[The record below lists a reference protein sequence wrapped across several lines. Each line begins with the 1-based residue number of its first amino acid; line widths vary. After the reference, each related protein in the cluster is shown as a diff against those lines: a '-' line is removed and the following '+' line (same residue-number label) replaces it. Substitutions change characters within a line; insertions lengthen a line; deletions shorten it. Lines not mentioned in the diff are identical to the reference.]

1 MMITRIMLVMIMVR
15 MLIGLDRNM
24 DVNAN
29 IVNSDN
35 NDNQI
40 VIIIIMV
47 IRMSTCLNSSMHLCL
62 YAYMSICLYAHMLY
76 L

>member
-15 MLIGLDRNM
+15 MLIGLDRNI

-35 NDNQI
+35 NGKQI
-40 VIIIIMV
+40 TIIVVMV
-47 IRMSTCLNSSMHLCL
+47 IRMSIMRIMIRMAMMIITIVIVTKRMPC
-62 YAYMSICLYAHMLY
+62 
-76 L
+76 